1 MSDLRRHGRELLDA
15 SRSERT
21 PSQQVKEQL
30 IASLLEAAA
39 QAALPAGEA
48 LPLASRL
55 SRSGK
60 ALVLALLALAIGLG
74 IYLAGRP

>member
-1 MSDLRRHGRELLDA
+1 
-15 SRSERT
+15 
-21 PSQQVKEQL
+21 
-30 IASLLEAAA
+30 LEAAA
-39 QAALPAGEA
+39 QTALPADEA